1 MSLFITIILLCVGLG
16 ILIIGAE
23 ALVNGSASISKRL
36 GISSLVIGLTIVA
49 FGTSAPELVI
59 NLFAAF
65 QGNTD
70 IALGNII
77 GSNIANI
84 LLILGICA
92 IIAELKV
99 QKSTTWKEIPFA
111 FLAMG
116 LLVIMGNDLLLGNTT
131 SNMITRG
138 EGIIL
143 LSIFGIFLYYIV
155 GLAQQKQSDE
165 TDINIYPVGIS
176 VLLTLGGL
184 IGLFFGGQLFVNNAV
199 ILAKLAGFS
208 EAFIGLTIV
217 AIGTSLPEL
226 ITSITATR
234 KGHTDLAIGNIVG
247 SNIFNVL
254 WILGIT
260 SIIHPLSVSTI
271 ARTDTLIATGVT
283 TLLFIVILIGKRHRI
298 ERWQGVLFVML
309 YIIYTLFALIR
320 G

>member
-70 IALGNII
+70 IAMGNII
-77 GSNIANI
+77 GSNIANT

-92 IIAELKV
+92 IITELKV

-116 LLVIMGNDLLLGNTT
+116 LLVVMGNDLLLGNTT

-143 LSIFGIFLYYIV
+143 LSIFGIFLYYII

-165 TDINIYPVGIS
+165 TDIKIYPLGIS

-199 ILAKLAGFS
+199 ILAKLAGLS

-226 ITSITATR
+226 ITSITATH
-234 KGHTDLAIGNIVG
+234 KGHADLAIGNIVG

-260 SIIHPLSVSTI
+260 SIIHPLSVSTV

-298 ERWQGVLFVML
+298 ERWQGVLFVIL

>member
-1 MSLFITIILLCVGLG
+1 MSLIITIVLLCVGLG

-23 ALVNGSASISKRL
+23 ALVNGSASIAKKF

-59 NLFAAF
+59 NLFSAF
-65 QGNTD
+65 QGKTD

-77 GSNIANI
+77 GSNISNI

-92 IIAELKV
+92 TIMELKV

-111 FLAMG
+111 LLAMI
-116 LLVIMGNDLLLGNTT
+116 LLLILGNDLAFGNAT
-131 SNMITRG
+131 SNVLTRG
-138 EGIIL
+138 DGIIL
-143 LSIFGIFLYYIV
+143 LSVFSIFLYYIV
-155 GLAQQKQSDE
+155 GLTKNKEVEENTIKS
-165 TDINIYPVGIS
+165 YPLGIS
-176 VLLTLGGL
+176 TLLTLGGF
-184 IGLFFGGQLFVNNAV
+184 IGLFFGGQLFVDNAV
-199 ILAKLAGFS
+199 VLAKLAGFS

-226 ITSITATR
+226 VTSVIATR
-234 KGHTDLAIGNIVG
+234 KGHVDLAIGNIVG

-260 SIIHPLSVSTI
+260 SIIHPLAVSDVVQ
-271 ARTDTLIATGVT
+271 TDILIATGIT
-283 TLLFIVILIGKRHRI
+283 ILLFMIILIGKRHKI
-298 ERWQGVLFVML
+298 ERWQGIIFIIL
-309 YIIYTLFALIR
+309 YIVYTVFALLR

>member
-65 QGNTD
+65 QGNAD

-77 GSNIANI
+77 GSNIVNT

-92 IIAELKV
+92 MITELKV
-99 QKSTTWKEIPFA
+99 QKSTTWKEVPFA

-116 LLVIMGNDLLLGNTT
+116 ILVIMGNDILLGNTN

-138 EGIIL
+138 DGMVFL
-143 LSIFGIFLYYIV
+143 GIFGIFLYYII
-155 GLAQQKQSDE
+155 GLAQKKQSDE
-165 TDINIYPVGIS
+165 NNIKTYPMSIS

-199 ILAKLAGFS
+199 ILAKLAGLS

-234 KGHTDLAIGNIVG
+234 KGQDDLAIGNIVG
-247 SNIFNVL
+247 STIFNVL

-271 ARTDTLIATGVT
+271 AQTDAFIATGVT
-283 TLLFIVILIGKRHRI
+283 ILLFIIVIIGKRHRI
-298 ERWQGVLFVML
+298 ERWQGVLFVIL
-309 YIIYTLFALIR
+309 YITYTIFALIR